1 MSDNKKWE
9 RRSHLFGADE
19 YVCPYCGFVTDK
31 PKSVCPH
38 CKKEIAGV
46 KSDLGWVDEAEI
58 FDIFGG

>member
-1 MSDNKKWE
+1 MSENRKWE

-19 YVCPYCGFVTDK
+19 YVCPYCGFVSDK
-31 PKSVCPH
+31 PKPVCPH
-38 CKKEIAGV
+38 CNKEVAGV

>member
-1 MSDNKKWE
+1 MNDKKKWE

-19 YVCPYCGFVTDK
+19 YVCPYCGFVADK
-31 PKSVCPH
+31 PTPICPH
-38 CKKEIAGV
+38 CKKAVASI